1 MHSPSGTRPKKRLA
15 CDRCHARKLRCSGDL
30 DGCTRCLGD
39 DLVCVYSPALK
50 VGRPSKASM
59 AGREIQ
65 QTQSISDA
73 AIYGISD
80 RDAVTVDS
88 GISMP
93 PSPPQLGDSCIT
105 GKPLSFANR
114 VCIAVDL
121 VSDHT
126 ALFNSFDFTNTFDN
140 FNATHPFLDMP
151 MDEDLW
157 PLATST
163 PVSSKDPNIDP
174 RLCLTNETPN
184 GSSQLDRLSRLQ
196 QELLRTKLPPVHARG
211 VVTQPRPA
219 KYTEAAM
226 RPVQETLGVVTEL
239 LHQCVKS
246 NGDATD
252 PVCSNWQTVLHL
264 VLTPL
269 SLLLS
274 TYDQILQEIRNAVS
288 SSVSNQDCPL
298 FDSLDCRV
306 AGLKLDPPL
315 RLILLATVVDYQLK
329 HLYHTVRTFQSKYM
343 HSGNLG
349 IANCM
354 SSSTMAEVQSTIRS
368 LLAVTRSTLQQS
380 QET

>member
-15 CDRCHARKLRCSGDL
+15 CDRCHSRKLRCSGDL
-30 DGCTRCLGD
+30 DGCSRCLGD
-39 DLVCVYSPALK
+39 DSVCTYSPALK

-65 QTQSISDA
+65 QTQSICDA
-73 AIYGISD
+73 AFYGISD
-80 RDAVTVDS
+80 GDALTADS

-105 GKPLSFANR
+105 
-114 VCIAVDL
+114 
-121 VSDHT
+121 DHT
-126 ALFNSFDFTNTFDN
+126 ALFGSFDLSNSLGN
-140 FNATHPFLDMP
+140 FNATHPFLDIP
-151 MDEDLW
+151 MDEDPW
-157 PLATST
+157 SVATSP
-163 PVSSKDPNIDP
+163 PVSSHDPNIDP
-174 RLCLTNETPN
+174 RLCPANETAN
-184 GSSQLDRLSRLQ
+184 ASSPLERLPSLQ
-196 QELLRTKLPPVHARG
+196 QELLRTRLPPAHARG
-211 VVTQPRPA
+211 VSTQPRPA
-219 KYTEAAM
+219 KYIETAM

-252 PVCSNWQTVLHL
+252 SVCSNWQTVLHL

-274 TYDQILQEIRNAVS
+274 TYDQILHEIRNAVS
-288 SSVSNQDCPL
+288 SSSVSHQDCTL
-298 FDSLDCRV
+298 FDSVDCRV

-329 HLYHTVRTFQSKYM
+329 HLYHTVRAFQSKYM

-349 IANCM
+349 IADCM